1 MSLDFREKNAIAKQL
16 AGDIHLE
23 KDKKLL
29 GRYLP
34 QDRLLF
40 RTASASRPDLSFDI
54 IFLLLDFTSKE
65 NILAN
70 RESIVSGP
78 TVIDLTKPT
87 ESNRSSK
94 PAVKKKSQKKKS
106 IPKLNGPGL
115 KKLKS
120 EMLTRSTQIGS
131 IVTGACAILIKSLK

>member
-16 AGDIHLE
+16 ASDIHLE
-23 KDKKLL
+23 KDKELL

-34 QDRLLF
+34 QERLLF

-54 IFLLLDFTSKE
+54 VFLLLDFTSKE
-65 NILAN
+65 NILSNRLSSAAGETVTQMAN
-70 RESIVSGP
+70 
-78 TVIDLTKPT
+78 PT
-87 ESNRSSK
+87 ESKRSSK

-131 IVTGACAILIKSLK
+131 IVTGVCAILTKSLR